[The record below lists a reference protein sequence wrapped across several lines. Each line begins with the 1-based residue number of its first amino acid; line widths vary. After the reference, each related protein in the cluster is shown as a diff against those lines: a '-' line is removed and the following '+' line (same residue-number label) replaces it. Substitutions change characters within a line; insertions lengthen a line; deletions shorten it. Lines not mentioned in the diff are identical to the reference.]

1 MISSCQ
7 RAEPETYL
15 IPSEFKGKVQIIFN
29 QNAIPVKYKN
39 EYGRDTIYTPQ
50 LGNPIKYESGRRVY
64 EIPSNGIL
72 LTQFKN
78 NDGFIDRKYF
88 LINGIGTRS
97 PLEIFELEHYKQDST
112 RWAVNDKNKIGIFG
126 DGTSGLYGNEQ
137 IIFQDFIVSSF
148 NELDSFYT
156 NKYQNN
162 FNDKLEKITGL
173 ILRIK

>member
-88 LINGIGTRS
+88 LIYS
-97 PLEIFELEHYKQDST
+97 HPK
-112 RWAVNDKNKIGIFG
+112 
-126 DGTSGLYGNEQ
+126 
-137 IIFQDFIVSSF
+137 
-148 NELDSFYT
+148 
-156 NKYQNN
+156 
-162 FNDKLEKITGL
+162 
-173 ILRIK
+173 